1 MKKTILGVITVSMML
16 VSCGG
21 DGFKCDASGVFEA
34 VEVIVSAKVQGEI
47 TELSLEEGMQVKKGE
62 PLGYIDIT
70 QLSLKKKQLEQ
81 NRKANDERRLSL
93 SSQVASLKQQ
103 IENARKEKA
112 RFASLV
118 KENAATQKQVDDIE
132 YQIGVLERQLSALT
146 EQINSNNSS
155 LASQS
160 EGISSQISGVEEQ
173 MSDAII
179 SSPIDGV
186 ILAKYAEQGEY
197 AAPGRALFKVADVA
211 DMKLRAYLSASQV
224 TALQLGQ
231 QVKVYA
237 DMGESGR
244 KEYEG
249 TVTWISSEAEFTPK
263 TIQTREERS
272 NLVYAIKVAV
282 KNDGTIKRGMY
293 GDLKL

>member
-1 MKKTILGVITVSMML
+1 MKRTILGVVTASMML

-21 DGFKCDASGVFEA
+21 DDFQSDASGVFEA
-34 VEVIVSAKVQGEI
+34 VEVVVSAKVQGEI

-112 RFASLV
+112 RFASLL
-118 KENAATQKQVDDIE
+118 KENAATQKQVDDID
-132 YQIGVLERQLSALT
+132 YQISVLERQLAALT
-146 EQINSNNSS
+146 EQINSTNSS

-160 EGISSQISGVEEQ
+160 EGISSQISSVEEQ

-179 SSPIDGV
+179 ASPIDGV

-197 AAPGRALFKVADVA
+197 ASPGRALFKVADVA
-211 DMKLRAYLSASQV
+211 DMKLRAYLSAPQV
-224 TALQLGQ
+224 TALKLGQ

-244 KEYEG
+244 KEYAG

-272 NLVYAIKVAV
+272 NLVYAVKVAV

-293 GDLKL
+293 GDLRL